1 MSVLVLALLCGD
13 ITVQFWNEG
22 KCLLL
27 PWRSLQ
33 PMLNNFP
40 PKKKDK
46 FLSRGL
52 PNRGEKAIKLTG
64 DKHYFSNSAA
74 QTRTLEVKEGF
85 WSQLKNLHTS
95 DWSVLNLAFKIY
107 QN

>member
-1 MSVLVLALLCGD
+1 
-13 ITVQFWNEG
+13 
-22 KCLLL
+22 
-27 PWRSLQ
+27 
-33 PMLNNFP
+33 MLNNFP

-85 WSQLKNLHTS
+85 
-95 DWSVLNLAFKIY
+95 
-107 QN
+107 